1 MQRQQAYLQ
10 TGLLQQRAGDVDVV
24 PLWHKGSLGGVR
36 AIVHAVDAWW
46 IGHVKHNSTHQTSR
60 WGQNDTQ
67 HATVSP
73 ARTGAK
79 GRVERGG
86 EGHHAGA
93 ALGRHGADLHI
104 GIAASQNAVLVL
116 RLVQEKL

>member
-46 IGHVKHNSTHQTSR
+46 VGHVKHNSTHQTSQ
-60 WGQNDTQ
+60 WEQNDKRSTPQSAQPVPERKGVLSGAVRATTQ
-67 HATVSP
+67 VLPWAVT
-73 ARTGAK
+73 ARIFT
-79 GRVERGG
+79 
-86 EGHHAGA
+86 
-93 ALGRHGADLHI
+93 
-104 GIAASQNAVLVL
+104 
-116 RLVQEKL
+116 